1 MDKPHFFH
9 PHNKKA
15 LAFLIPLL
23 MSAQALANQAEEPTV
38 QLEEMIINLDS
49 RPKEDVGETLVTH
62 KDLSEQMVQ
71 TSHDLVR
78 YNTEVDV
85 AEVGRYGNKG
95 FAIRGVDGNRVAMNI
110 DGVALPEVE
119 VNELFAPYG
128 YQYEGRFNPDVE
140 MMGSVRINAGSD
152 SLLSGSGAVGG
163 SVSYNTKEPKHLVH
177 GDGHLG
183 GYAKLGYTNKND
195 EKLAAVGL
203 AGMYDKFEFLLNYAR
218 REGHE
223 TKNHDMIS
231 HDSAKLSP
239 TYAFSEQEMP
249 NGTTSLI
256 YPDALDYQKDSAL
269 SKVYYHINNHHR
281 VGLHGFYQE
290 QKNHMN
296 TQSKHTYGS
305 RDGDTVRFAHDK
317 ETLKQ
322 YGINYQYAPTN
333 SNWLDKISADYTRSE
348 VLGLADTWQHKKEYA
363 CSIANVSSWLCE
375 YRGGQNVLDSTHV
388 DYREYRPIT
397 TDTNQLSLTLDALP
411 INFGKLGE
419 HQFYLRGRYAKQDYT
434 SAAHYLNY
442 ENNEFSESG
451 SFVNYA
457 FPDAK
462 KDIYNITL
470 GDNIYFN
477 ERFKA
482 GLGIRYDNLKYKPYL
497 QGDQVGAQAAT
508 LTEDARAYGMCV
520 SNNAQTV
527 FCDAYRNG
535 THNRPSQF
543 NHITYSGMLDY
554 QLIPDKLTARYKV
567 GTGFLAPTMTQ
578 IYSNFTFN
586 GNEQV
591 PNYAL
596 KPETSLTHEVE
607 VEFKPKD
614 ELVLTLGGYIT
625 KYDDFIHTKYWQG
638 DRTNPISGCTSG
650 TCLQSTN
657 LDEAEIKGIKF
668 GIKADLSKWSKFD
681 GRLHLTTDYHFSKD
695 KALVQT
701 DYDGIKEINTLASA
715 PAMFMLGLDYYSP
728 NDDWQI
734 HGKARYTLA
743 KKPSDAKYLQTSLK
757 FTESKTWCNDS
768 MYAGYCYYGG
778 FYDYDST
785 VGDYYKIGQV
795 VDGYSEEVATYD
807 VVNRSKSVL
816 LFDVYGSKKFGKRKN
831 WILNAGIY
839 NITNEKYIPWETLR
853 QFATTSIN
861 TMVDN
866 QGYGFNRYTAPGR
879 NYALSL
885 TYEF

>member
-1 MDKPHFFH
+1 MKRHLVVVLLSVLAQQTWAKVSVDDEPHTHLGELTVIKTNGDK
-9 PHNKKA
+9 NK
-15 LAFLIPLL
+15 LG
-23 MSAQALANQAEEPTV
+23 EEILTRRT
-38 QLEEMIINLDS
+38 LD
-49 RPKEDVGETLVTH
+49 
-62 KDLSEQMVQ
+62 EQNIQ
-71 TSHDLVR
+71 DSHDLVR
-78 YNTEVDV
+78 YNAEVDV

-95 FAIRGVDGNRVAMNI
+95 FAIRGVDGNRVAMSV

-119 VNELFAPYG
+119 VNEIFAPYG
-128 YQYEGRFNPDVE
+128 YQYEGRFNPDIE

-163 SVSYNTKEPKHLVH
+163 SVSYTTKEPKQLIH
-177 GDGHLG
+177 GEGNLG
-183 GYAKLGYTNKND
+183 GYAKLGYANKND

-203 AGMYDKFEFLLNYAR
+203 AGVYDKFEFLLNYAR
-218 REGHE
+218 REGYE

-231 HDSAKLSP
+231 HDSGKLSP
-239 TYAFSEQEMP
+239 SYAFSEQEMP
-249 NGTTSLI
+249 NDTTSLI
-256 YPDALDYQKDSAL
+256 YPDALDYTKHSGLA
-269 SKVYYHINNHHR
+269 KVYYYINDNHR
-281 VGLHGFYQE
+281 LGLHGFYQE

-305 RDGDTVRFAHDK
+305 RDGETTRFAHDK
-317 ETLKQ
+317 EELKQ
-322 YGINYQYAPTN
+322 YGINYQYTPTD
-333 SNWLDKISADYTRSE
+333 SAWLDKLTADYTRGE
-348 VLGLADTWQHKKEYA
+348 VLGLADTWQYKKQYA

-375 YRGGQNVLDSTHV
+375 YQGGQNVLDSTHV

-397 TDTNQLSLTLDALP
+397 TDTDQISLSLDAVP
-411 INFGKLGE
+411 MDFGKLGE
-419 HQFYLRGRYAKQDYT
+419 HQFYIKGGYVKQDYT

-442 ENNEFSESG
+442 ENNELTDNG

-470 GDNIYFN
+470 GDDIYFN

-497 QGDQVGAQAAT
+497 QGDQVGVQAAT

-554 QLIPDKLTARYKV
+554 QLIPDKLMARYKV

-596 KPETSLTHEVE
+596 KPETSLTHELE
-607 VEFKPKD
+607 LEFKPKD
-614 ELVLTLGGYIT
+614 ELILTLGGYIT

-638 DRTNPISGCTSG
+638 DRTNPIAGCTSG

-668 GIKADLSKWSKFD
+668 GVKADLSRWSKFD

-695 KALVQT
+695 KAWVQT
-701 DYDGIKEINTLASA
+701 DYNGIKEINTLAAA
-715 PAMFMLGLDYYSP
+715 PAMLMLGLDYYSP

-734 HGKARYTLA
+734 HGKLRYTQA
-743 KKPSDAKYLQTSLK
+743 KKPSDAKYLQTSLRFK
-757 FTESKTWCNDS
+757 ESKAWCNDS
-768 MYAGYCYYGG
+768 MYAGYCYWGG
-778 FYDYDST
+778 FYDYDAV

-795 VDGYSEEVATYD
+795 ADGYSEEVATYD
-807 VVNRSKSVL
+807 VANRSKPVL
-816 LFDVYGSKKFGKRKN
+816 LLDIYGSKKFGKDKN
-831 WILNAGIY
+831 WILNAGVY
-839 NITNEKYIPWETLR
+839 NITNQKYIPWETLR

-861 TMVDN
+861 NMVDDE
-866 QGYGFNRYTAPGR
+866 GYGFNRYTAPGR
-879 NYALSL
+879 NYAVSL